1 MSDHVQG
8 RSEDVRIVAQHLF
21 ARLTFNKDKLGS
33 SRKNIDI
40 FTLYSEDKT
49 DTFTGVET

>member
-1 MSDHVQG
+1 MSDHFLKV
-8 RSEDVRIVAQHLF
+8 SEDVRIVDLHLF

-33 SRKNIDI
+33 SRKNIT

-49 DTFTGVET
+49 DMFTGV